1 MRSNTKNLRP
11 ILGLIFCGVF
21 LITPAV
27 GELSPAAAFGG
38 FGGGFGRMGGLGSRA
53 GIHPAPRRPMMPQRR
68 ASGVD
73 RPPRTNGGSL
83 GNDGDR
89 GPGHHGIIGRGGV
102 PYGGDGGG
110 NYAGGGGAGGTKGGG
125 NSNNNG
131 GGGAGGGMP
140 PRGERRFVPNE
151 VITAF
156 SPSATPQAIEQ
167 LARRYNLTQLES
179 QGFPLIGSTLYR
191 WRIGGRRTVG
201 DAIGA
206 LEDERIVASVQPNYV
221 FTLQED
227 AAKTAPDMRGDP
239 AQYVLDKLQI
249 EQAHHIATGKNI
261 LVAVIDS
268 KIDEKTQD
276 LDGAIVKNFDA
287 LGGDEKP
294 DNHGTAMAGAIAA
307 HAKLLGIAPAAR
319 LLAARAFAST
329 PGAASGTSFAIYKGL
344 QWAADNAAR
353 VVNMSFVGPVDPEM
367 HRMLAAAY
375 AKGMVLIA
383 AAGNAGPNSAPL
395 YPAADPD
402 VIAVTATDSNDRL
415 YNMANR
421 GAYIAVAAP
430 GVEILALAP
439 GEAYQI
445 TTGTSVATA
454 HVSGIAALLL
464 ELQPSLKPADVRAI
478 ITATAKL
485 PASAGRHSDL
495 GAGLASAYRAVM
507 ALTEKSAAKNAAE
520 HTKQ

>member
-1 MRSNTKNLRP
+1 MRSNTNLRP
-11 ILGLIFCGVF
+11 IFGLIFCGML
-21 LITPAV
+21 LIAPSV
-27 GELSPAAAFGG
+27 GGLSSAAAFGG
-38 FGGGFGRMGGLGSRA
+38 FGGGFGRIGGFGPRA
-53 GIHPAPRRPMMPQRR
+53 GIHPAARKPMMTQRR
-68 ASGVD
+68 GSGVD
-73 RPPRTNGGSL
+73 RPSRPNGGNVANQ
-83 GNDGDR
+83 GGR
-89 GPGHHGIIGRGGV
+89 WPAHHGIVSRSRGGGY
-102 PYGGDGGG
+102 YGGE
-110 NYAGGGGAGGTKGGG
+110 GGG
-125 NSNNNG
+125 NSYNG
-131 GGGAGGGMP
+131 GGGGGMP

-156 SPSATPQAIEQ
+156 SPNTKPQAIEQ
-167 LARRYNLTQLES
+167 LARRYSLTQLES
-179 QGFPLIGSTLYR
+179 QSFPLIRSTLYR

-221 FTLQED
+221 FMLQEEVAKISPD
-227 AAKTAPDMRGDP
+227 ARGDP
-239 AQYVLDKLQI
+239 AQYVLGKLQI
-249 EQAHHIATGKNI
+249 EQAHQIATGKNI

-268 KIDEKTQD
+268 KIDENIPD
-276 LDGAIVKNFDA
+276 LDGAVVKDFDA

-294 DNHGTAMAGAIAA
+294 GNHGTAMAGAIAA

-319 LLAARAFAST
+319 LLAARAFANT
-329 PGAASGTSFAIYKGL
+329 PGAATGTSFAIYKSL

-353 VVNMSFVGPVDPEM
+353 VVNMSFVGPADPEM

-375 AKGMVLIA
+375 AKDMVLIA

-415 YNMANR
+415 YNMANH

-478 ITATAKL
+478 IMTTAKL
-485 PASAGRHSDL
+485 PASAGRHSDF

-507 ALTEKSAAKNAAE
+507 ALTEKSAVKNAAE
-520 HTKQ
+520 PTKQ

>member
-1 MRSNTKNLRP
+1 
-11 ILGLIFCGVF
+11 
-21 LITPAV
+21 
-27 GELSPAAAFGG
+27 
-38 FGGGFGRMGGLGSRA
+38 
-53 GIHPAPRRPMMPQRR
+53 
-68 ASGVD
+68 
-73 RPPRTNGGSL
+73 
-83 GNDGDR
+83 
-89 GPGHHGIIGRGGV
+89 
-102 PYGGDGGG
+102 
-110 NYAGGGGAGGTKGGG
+110 
-125 NSNNNG
+125 
-131 GGGAGGGMP
+131 MP

-151 VITAF
+151 VIIAF
-156 SPSATPQAIEQ
+156 SPNATPQAIER
-167 LARRYNLTQLES
+167 LARRYSLTQLES
-179 QGFPLIGSTLYR
+179 QRFPLIRSTLYR

-221 FTLQED
+221 FMLQEEVAKISPD
-227 AAKTAPDMRGDP
+227 ARGDP
-239 AQYVLDKLQI
+239 AQYVLGKLQI
-249 EQAHHIATGKNI
+249 EQAHQIATGKNI

-268 KIDEKTQD
+268 KIDENIPD
-276 LDGAIVKNFDA
+276 LDGAVVKDFDA

-294 DNHGTAMAGAIAA
+294 GNHGTAMAGAIAA

-319 LLAARAFAST
+319 LLAARAFANT
-329 PGAASGTSFAIYKGL
+329 PGAATGTSFAIYKSL

-353 VVNMSFVGPVDPEM
+353 VVNMSFVGPADPEM

-375 AKGMVLIA
+375 AKDMVLIA

-415 YNMANR
+415 YNMANH

-478 ITATAKL
+478 IMATAKL
-485 PASAGRHSDL
+485 PASAGRHSDF

-507 ALTEKSAAKNAAE
+507 ALTEKSAVKNAAE
-520 HTKQ
+520 PTKQ